1 MNFKVLSVL
10 LAIVALSL
18 VSANAGFTNYVAP
31 VAPEDV
37 SIVPAPVEPIIAPA
51 PIAIDPIS
59 PVPIE
64 GDLIVISNPTNPSSI
79 APSPVPITP
88 EPTPINPA
96 PVEPTPITPA
106 PVEPNPRPTPVP
118 VTPEI
123 GVISN
128 PVPIVG
134 HSYIYFA
141 APIRVAPIEGDL
153 IVISNP
159 INPAPV
165 EPPIVISNST
175 PITPAPVEPIGGN
188 GGSSGGNNGGSGGN
202 NRRSSDTDD
211 DDDGGR
217 RVPILLG
224 NDNPESE
231 ADVLGSNERN
241 GWSAI
246 TGAVTGVIGKKGA
259 LGLGILVVIIGAA
272 GLLVHNRD
280 KLGLVKKSE

>member
-1 MNFKVLSVL
+1 
-10 LAIVALSL
+10 
-18 VSANAGFTNYVAP
+18 
-31 VAPEDV
+31 
-37 SIVPAPVEPIIAPA
+37 
-51 PIAIDPIS
+51 
-59 PVPIE
+59 
-64 GDLIVISNPTNPSSI
+64 
-79 APSPVPITP
+79 
-88 EPTPINPA
+88 
-96 PVEPTPITPA
+96 
-106 PVEPNPRPTPVP
+106 
-118 VTPEI
+118 
-123 GVISN
+123 
-128 PVPIVG
+128 
-134 HSYIYFA
+134 
-141 APIRVAPIEGDL
+141 L